1 MERVDRDALIKEIR
15 ELTDLYPYVGIFVP
29 LVELDFLSD
38 VALQALRS
46 KLRDRIRRSLGISR

>member
-15 ELTDLYPYVGIFVP
+15 ELANLYPYVGIFVP
-29 LVELDFLSD
+29 LVELDFLSN